1 MTAVGG
7 PADGVDG
14 WAWDRDGYGGTL
26 APNVAVPGLSRQLV
40 ITAVDVWA
48 HAVQLRGTAEVD
60 RATPFWFPSAWGVAT
75 DLGSTHMFH
84 GGGANSLSWEYRFVP
99 SLPAGAQELR
109 IFVGPERTKFEVGG
123 ELPSEP
129 ALTITLPAAPPA
141 VRRAAAVLD
150 PAATQPRLGFRG
162 DVVRS
167 PVRPTRVIPVS
178 TALDGAGERDL
189 CVLSIDVRPEWFA
202 VHIGGGGPLAVGGDI
217 DGSAARLL
225 NNNWSATD
233 DRGGRYAGSVCSS
246 HSGFPWTVTATLT
259 PALDPEARA
268 LTLTFRYPFGS
279 GAVTATVDLR

>member
-1 MTAVGG
+1 
-7 PADGVDG
+7 
-14 WAWDRDGYGGTL
+14 
-26 APNVAVPGLSRQLV
+26 VAVPGLSRQLV

-84 GGGANSLSWEYRFVP
+84 GGGAGSLSWEYRFVP

-109 IFVGPERTKFEVGG
+109 IFVGPERTQFEVGG
-123 ELPSEP
+123 ELPPEP
-129 ALTITLPAAPPA
+129 ALTITLPAAPLT

-150 PAATQPRLGFRG
+150 PAATQPRLGFIG
-162 DVVRS
+162 DVERS

-189 CVLSIDVRPEWFA
+189 CVLNIDVRPEWFA

-217 DGSAARLL
+217 DGSAVRLL
-225 NNNWSATD
+225 IDGRPWPDSAARWPRD
-233 DRGGRYAGSVCSS
+233 GRAMAARWPRDGRAMAAR
-246 HSGFPWTVTATLT
+246 WMATRRS
-259 PALDPEARA
+259 ARA
-268 LTLTFRYPFGS
+268 KLPS
-279 GAVTATVDLR
+279 HAAW